1 MSDQLGWRKS
11 SHSDEEGGAC
21 VEVAA
26 SQGALHVRD
35 SKHKAG
41 PKLAVTQGAWEALV
55 RATAS

>member
-1 MSDQLGWRKS
+1 MSDGLTWRKS
-11 SHSDEEGGAC
+11 SYSDDQGGNC
-21 VEVAA
+21 VEVAV